1 MGWPSQGRAET
12 SKIEL
17 QALGSFWEWQQR
29 GGGVGGRET
38 GSDGRT
44 GHRVVNHIP
53 LATGLFL
60 EGKVGHIVREK
71 LKDVEGK
78 AKN

>member
-29 GGGVGGRET
+29 GGSRGERNRIRRKDWTQGSQPHTAGNRAVLGRQSWPYRA
-38 GSDGRT
+38 GK
-44 GHRVVNHIP
+44 I
-53 LATGLFL
+53 
-60 EGKVGHIVREK
+60 EGCRG
-71 LKDVEGK
+71 
-78 AKN
+78 

>member
-1 MGWPSQGRAET
+1 MAAGRE
-12 SKIEL
+12 
-17 QALGSFWEWQQR
+17 R
-29 GGGVGGRET
+29 GET

-44 GHRVVNHIP
+44 GHRVVNHMP

-60 EGKVGHIVREK
+60 EGKVGHIMREK